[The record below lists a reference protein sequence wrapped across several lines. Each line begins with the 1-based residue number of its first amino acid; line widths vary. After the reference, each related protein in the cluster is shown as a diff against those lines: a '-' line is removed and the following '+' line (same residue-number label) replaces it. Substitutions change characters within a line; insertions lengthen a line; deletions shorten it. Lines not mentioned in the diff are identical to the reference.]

1 MALKISISG
10 VRGTIPDSLTPELC
24 LDFAKAFGTYT
35 NGGTIVIGIDPRPSS
50 EYIKGILYAGLL
62 SAGCKVIDIGIAP
75 TPTVGI
81 MTKLLRADGGIVVT
95 ASHNPLPWNGIKFM
109 TPEGLFLN
117 EKKAAKLIDLYEK
130 KKFRVAVPQTVESN
144 DQAIALH
151 IKKVLKVVDVN
162 LIRKKKFRV
171 ALDGCNGAGSI
182 ALVELLKKLGC
193 VVYPI
198 NCNVLLPFPHNPEPV
213 PENITELIGY
223 VQAKKADVG
232 FVVDADADRLAIV
245 ADGGFAIGEE
255 LTLAL
260 AAASILEAAP
270 NAKARKHT
278 IVTNLSTSRVVDD
291 VAKSHGAK
299 VVRTKIGEIH
309 VVEEIIRQEAIIGGE
324 GNGGVI
330 FPQVGYNRDSLAG
343 IALILHYMAKS
354 GQPLSKLAKSL
365 PQYVMIKS
373 KVDCNSQFE
382 VTEWLEK
389 VKKSFAGEEMVIKDG
404 IKVVFPD
411 AWVHVRASNTEPI
424 IRIMAEAPTREAAE
438 ELIKRITG

>member
-1 MALKISISG
+1 
-10 VRGTIPDSLTPELC
+10 
-24 LDFAKAFGTYT
+24 
-35 NGGTIVIGIDPRPSS
+35 
-50 EYIKGILYAGLL
+50 
-62 SAGCKVIDIGIAP
+62 
-75 TPTVGI
+75 

-130 KKFRVAVPQTVESN
+130 KKFRTAAPQTVESN

-171 ALDGCNGAGSI
+171 ALDGCNGAGSV

-198 NCNVLLPFPHNPEPV
+198 NCNVLLPFPHNPEPI
-213 PENITELIGY
+213 PENITELTSY

-270 NAKARKHT
+270 KGKARNHT

-291 VAKSHGAK
+291 VAKSYGAK

-389 VKKSFAGEEMVIKDG
+389 VKKSFAGEELVTKDG

-424 IRIMAEAPTREAAE
+424 IRIMAEAPTKEKAE
-438 ELIKRITG
+438 GLIKRITG